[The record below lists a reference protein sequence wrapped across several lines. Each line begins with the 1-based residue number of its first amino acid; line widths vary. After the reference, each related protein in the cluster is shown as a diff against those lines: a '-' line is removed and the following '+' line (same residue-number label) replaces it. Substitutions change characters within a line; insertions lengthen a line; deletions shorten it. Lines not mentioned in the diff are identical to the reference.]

1 MYQISKTKV
10 AKIQFM
16 YNSSVE
22 MFEITIIMS
31 IKINVITLVK
41 KLQNYFL
48 NSRTICYTLFTC

>member
-22 MFEITIIMS
+22 MFEITIMS